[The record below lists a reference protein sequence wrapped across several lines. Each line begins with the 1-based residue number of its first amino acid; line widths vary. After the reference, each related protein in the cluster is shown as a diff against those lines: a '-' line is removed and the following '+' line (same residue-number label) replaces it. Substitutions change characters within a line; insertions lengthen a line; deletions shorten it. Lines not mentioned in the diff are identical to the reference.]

1 MKGKSWKCVSFNKID
16 RFMVKCR
23 CWENGGFFR
32 LPGFWRRSFHKERH
46 EWFYFYFVDALLRF
60 LEPGSG
66 YICLGPTYLTNH
78 PTDFLSL
85 SISQKILDII
95 CNFCIHDDMYTEPQI
110 YHLSFDIKSTK
121 NSTEYNTIWDAINTV
136 FETYRDNDC
145 YIDIL
150 DSSCLIFSFET
161 EKEIM
166 NKLKNAIIANYGD
179 SDKFWYFIS
188 SVNSQYDS
196 YCLTKD
202 KRVLFNEFSK
212 TAFGF

>member
-1 MKGKSWKCVSFNKID
+1 M
-16 RFMVKCR
+16 
-23 CWENGGFFR
+23 
-32 LPGFWRRSFHKERH
+32 
-46 EWFYFYFVDALLRF
+46 
-60 LEPGSG
+60 
-66 YICLGPTYLTNH
+66 GPTYLTNH

>member
-1 MKGKSWKCVSFNKID
+1 MTARGTRSCLALRVNHFL
-16 RFMVKCR
+16 RLGAQARCR
-23 CWENGGFFR
+23 MTPLN
-32 LPGFWRRSFHKERH
+32 PG
-46 EWFYFYFVDALLRF
+46 
-60 LEPGSG
+60 LEPCPWRSQSSGVGSSSISPDCG
-66 YICLGPTYLTNH
+66 TPLMHILAFRKGPTYLTNH
-78 PTDFLSL
+78 PTDHLFL